1 MRKILTCGALAL
13 SVALGS
19 CGTTGGSVTI
29 TVNDVVA
36 KVQAIAV
43 KVCGFLPTAS
53 TVINIENAYLITMPQ
68 LRAALLDALR
78 RGVKVNIL
86 TNSAESIDEPI
97 VTAPILASL
106 PELIAAGAG
115 VFLKRGSTLHS
126 KFMTVDGLFSITG
139 SFNLHPRSVRYEHE
153 LIVSVLDVRVAARL
167 DRAFA
172 ADVAAALSVTDPG
185 ALAIPDSPLTRI
197 VRRYLFNQL

>member
-53 TVINIENAYLITMPQ
+53 TVINIVSAGSPI
-68 LRAALLDALR
+68 AA
-78 RGVKVNIL
+78 
-86 TNSAESIDEPI
+86 TAESIAQSI
-97 VTAPILASL
+97 C
-106 PELIAAGAG
+106 AA
-115 VFLKRGSTLHS
+115 
-126 KFMTVDGLFSITG
+126 
-139 SFNLHPRSVRYEHE
+139 
-153 LIVSVLDVRVAARL
+153 VSAVPKLGARL
-167 DRAFA
+167 SGA
-172 ADVAAALSVTDPG
+172 APPVIMVNG
-185 ALAIPDSPLTRI
+185 VQVHGRF
-197 VRRYLFNQL
+197 VR